1 MSEKWIPFNQLG
13 KAGYNR
19 GIKRPKVNKI
29 KRNYHEDMVQPAI
42 VSFRDGKYWIID
54 GQHRAQALYELK
66 NCDPNTM
73 ILCDVRTGMTYEKE
87 ADLYIRLNTGQ
98 TKLVF
103 KDELVG
109 LIESK
114 DATALQFQGVVESC
128 GYVLFGR
135 SSTTLGALS
144 TTWRMFC
151 KPDGDKELRSILT
164 LTNKCWPAN
173 SMGVHNTMIDGIALF
188 LKHHG
193 SEYSEERFV
202 KVLSP
207 LDPREI
213 VRKSK
218 AFYKQMDS
226 KAFTQPYCTYTTLI
240 NCYNAGL
247 RNKLTPAQPEV

>member
-1 MSEKWIPFNQLG
+1 MSEKWLRFNQLG

-19 GIKRPKVNKI
+19 GIKRVKVNKI

-54 GQHRAQALYELK
+54 GQHRAQARYELN

-73 ILCDVRTGMTYEKE
+73 ILCDVRTGMTYEDE

-98 TKLVF
+98 TKLSI
-103 KDELVG
+103 KDEIVG
-109 LIESK
+109 MIEAQ
-114 DATALQFQGVVESC
+114 DATALQFRDTVESC
-128 GYVLFGR
+128 GYVISGH
-135 SSTTLGALS
+135 SSTTLRALS
-144 TTWRMFC
+144 TTWRIFN
-151 KPDGDKELRSILT
+151 KPDGDKELRRILE
-164 LTNKCWPAN
+164 LTHACWPAN
-173 SMGVHNTMIDGIALF
+173 QTGAHNNMIDGIALF
-188 LKHHG
+188 LKRHG
-193 SEYSEERFV
+193 DEFSQERFV
-202 KVLSP
+202 KALSP
-207 LDPREI
+207 IDPREI
-213 VRKSK
+213 IRKSK

>member
-1 MSEKWIPFNQLG
+1 MSEKWLRFNQLG

-19 GIKRPKVNKI
+19 GIRRTKVNKI

-54 GQHRAQALYELK
+54 GQHRSQARYELN

-73 ILCDVRTGMTYEKE
+73 ILCDVRTGKTYEEE

-98 TKLVF
+98 SKLTI

-109 LIESK
+109 LVESK
-114 DATALQFQGVVESC
+114 DATALQFQEVVKSC
-128 GYVLFGR
+128 GYVLVGC
-135 SSTTLGALS
+135 SSNTLRALS
-144 TTWRMFC
+144 TAWRIFN
-151 KPDGDKELRSILT
+151 KPDGDKKLHQILELT
-164 LTNKCWPAN
+164 YACWPAN
-173 SMGVHNTMIDGIALF
+173 QKGAQSSMIDGIALF

-193 SEYSEERFV
+193 DEFSKERFI
-202 KVLSP
+202 KALSP
-207 LDPREI
+207 INPNEI
-213 VRKSK
+213 IRKSK
-218 AFYKQMDS
+218 TFYKQMDS